1 LIFGQSLHFLAPY
14 AARYRAGQP
23 MGRGRP
29 ALPRPLDAELF
40 QDPADLMRRQ
50 PGEVPSGT

>member
-1 LIFGQSLHFLAPY
+1 
-14 AARYRAGQP
+14 
-23 MGRGRP
+23 MGRGRA
-29 ALPRPLDAELF
+29 ALPRPFDAELF